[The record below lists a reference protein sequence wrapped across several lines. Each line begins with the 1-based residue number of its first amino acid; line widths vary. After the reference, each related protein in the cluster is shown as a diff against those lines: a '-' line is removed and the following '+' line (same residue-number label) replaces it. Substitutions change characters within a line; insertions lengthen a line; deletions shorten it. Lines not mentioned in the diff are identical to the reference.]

1 MTQLSPNPGSKN
13 TNNSRNSSA
22 QSTEDLNAVTNYSPS
37 PGRLPF
43 SQEETTTKSSKSE
56 EIKPSFPP
64 QVASHQKQKAR
75 PWSFKSLRTKA
86 TALAIGLGTI
96 PVLLTGV
103 SAYYFA
109 NQNITQQISTF
120 KVQRV
125 VGMED
130 KVKRFLRERYG
141 DIQVLA
147 SLPNIASASVLEK
160 TPVAEKQALLDRY
173 VDAYKVY
180 DSIALFDLR
189 GNVIAQSKSEPLGN
203 HSDRVYFQEALK
215 TNQPFISN
223 PEVSTTSGKV
233 VIHFAAPVKDSATG
247 KTIAIVRSRMPLT
260 ALEELIANFATEG
273 DEYSWTDATTG
284 KIFLAS
290 DKKKENQDSK
300 AIFSNW
306 AKLQAANKPVS
317 LIGDDITTQHEDLV
331 SYMRLGKLEGLPD
344 ILKWEAVVS
353 TPTEIAFVPQR
364 QLLLLV
370 MLGTGVTALLV
381 SALAVFIANKATRP
395 ILDAANAVDKIGQGD
410 LDTRLV
416 VQGEDELA
424 VLGANINEMAGQ
436 LENFLEEQSL
446 AAEQA
451 RLLAKVTGSRAFN
464 SHELNELFNRTL
476 QEVRQLLKADR
487 VVIYSFNPSG
497 GGEITAESV
506 GSGWP
511 RALNNKNETLYIS
524 EQRLEAYKEGRVI
537 PTSNVLRGDL
547 HPEQLRFM
555 EHLDVKANLEVS
567 ILHEGEPYALL
578 MVHYCGA
585 FHEWQPAEINFIQQL
600 AAQLGLS
607 LDRVMLLEQT
617 ELLAAEQRQLKEDL
631 QQRAL
636 ELLMEV
642 DPISKGDLTIRAKVT
657 ADEIGTIADSYNA
670 TVANLRKIVLQVQQ
684 AASQVTETTSSNE
697 ASVQALSVEALRQA
711 EEIAQALERAQ
722 EMALSVRLVAASAE
736 QAEAAVKLAAET
748 VTAGDQAM
756 NRTVDGIL
764 SIRETVAETAKK
776 VKHLGESS
784 QKISTVVSL
793 ISNFAAQTNLLALN
807 ASIEA
812 ARAGEEGRGFAVVAD
827 EVRALAQ
834 QSAQATSEIEKLVA
848 AIQGETNEVVAA
860 MEAGTEQVVTGTK
873 LVDETRQSLN
883 QITAASAQIKE
894 LVASIAEATVV
905 QSQASEA
912 VTHTMTNVA
921 AIANKTS
928 QEATRVSAS
937 FEQLLKVAQGLQ
949 EDVGQFKVS

>member
-1 MTQLSPNPGSKN
+1 
-13 TNNSRNSSA
+13 
-22 QSTEDLNAVTNYSPS
+22 
-37 PGRLPF
+37 
-43 SQEETTTKSSKSE
+43 
-56 EIKPSFPP
+56 
-64 QVASHQKQKAR
+64 
-75 PWSFKSLRTKA
+75 
-86 TALAIGLGTI
+86 
-96 PVLLTGV
+96 
-103 SAYYFA
+103 
-109 NQNITQQISTF
+109 
-120 KVQRV
+120 
-125 VGMED
+125 
-130 KVKRFLRERYG
+130 
-141 DIQVLA
+141 
-147 SLPNIASASVLEK
+147 
-160 TPVAEKQALLDRY
+160 
-173 VDAYKVY
+173 
-180 DSIALFDLR
+180 
-189 GNVIAQSKSEPLGN
+189 
-203 HSDRVYFQEALK
+203 
-215 TNQPFISN
+215 
-223 PEVSTTSGKV
+223 
-233 VIHFAAPVKDSATG
+233 
-247 KTIAIVRSRMPLT
+247 
-260 ALEELIANFATEG
+260 
-273 DEYSWTDATTG
+273 
-284 KIFLAS
+284 
-290 DKKKENQDSK
+290 
-300 AIFSNW
+300 
-306 AKLQAANKPVS
+306 
-317 LIGDDITTQHEDLV
+317 
-331 SYMRLGKLEGLPD
+331 
-344 ILKWEAVVS
+344 
-353 TPTEIAFVPQR
+353 
-364 QLLLLV
+364 
-370 MLGTGVTALLV
+370 
-381 SALAVFIANKATRP
+381 
-395 ILDAANAVDKIGQGD
+395 
-410 LDTRLV
+410 
-416 VQGEDELA
+416 
-424 VLGANINEMAGQ
+424 
-436 LENFLEEQSL
+436 LEEQSL

-578 MVHYCGA
+578 MVHHCGA

-631 QQRAL
+631 QHRAL

-834 QSAQATSEIEKLVA
+834 QSAEATSEIEKLVA

-883 QITAASAQIKE
+883 QITAASAQIRE